1 MATAAPKCFR
11 GTLQALGA
19 AIKSSGSSLGALRL
33 VSAGLSDK
41 GMAVLAAGIREN
53 NSLTAL
59 NLSANPFGAD
69 GIASLG
75 RYAHSRATTL
85 SHASSR
91 FTPPQ
96 TSHRES
102 SQ

>member
-1 MATAAPKCFR
+1 MHRVAPKCFS

-75 RYAHSRATTL
+75 RYAHSRAATL
-85 SHASSR
+85 WHAPSR
-91 FTPPQ
+91 FT
-96 TSHRES
+96 TSQAMS
-102 SQ
+102 